1 MKKLNCISIM
11 ILTILLIAACGPQA
25 TETPVFQGENPYA
38 PRPGDEDMQRDQVII
53 DSSSM
58 SLAKSMP
65 PQILLQF
72 AYFPPTTCHELRV
85 EVSGPDAQNQIN
97 VTAYSVVKKDQVC
110 ILMALVTP
118 LDASLN
124 LGSFPSGHYSL
135 SLNGAVVGEFDS

>member
-1 MKKLNCISIM
+1 MKKLNRISMMALI
-11 ILTILLIAACGPQA
+11 ILLIAACVPQA
-25 TETPVFQGENPYA
+25 TETPIFRGENPYA
-38 PRPGDEDMQRDQVII
+38 PQSGDEDMQRDQVII

-65 PQILLQF
+65 PQVMLQF

-85 EVSGPDAQNQIN
+85 EVSAPDAQNQIN
-97 VTAYSVVKKDQVC
+97 VTAYSVVKKDQAC
-110 ILMALVTP
+110 ILIALVTP

-135 SLNGAVVGEFDS
+135 LLNDVVVGEFDS

>member
-1 MKKLNCISIM
+1 MKKLNCISMMALI
-11 ILTILLIAACGPQA
+11 ILLIAACGPQA

-65 PQILLQF
+65 PQIMLQF

-97 VTAYSVVKKDQVC
+97 VTAYSVVKKDQAC